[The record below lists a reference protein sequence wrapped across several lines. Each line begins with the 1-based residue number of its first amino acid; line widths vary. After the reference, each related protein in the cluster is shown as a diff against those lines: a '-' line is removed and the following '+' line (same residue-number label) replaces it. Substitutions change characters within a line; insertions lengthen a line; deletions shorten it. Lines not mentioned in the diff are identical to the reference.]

1 MRSIRSKVFAAI
13 LLTTL
18 TTVLAVTLFSY
29 HRSARTIEE
38 GYAASLAQETARTA
52 ETIDQMFLEAYHTHI
67 HAACDPDLREE
78 LLAYLAEG
86 DEHRLEACAEI
97 LRTFCG
103 QNASISSLYLL
114 IPEEGVLV
122 TSEDYPVYKKG
133 VPETDM
139 TPAAALAETAGGP
152 VILRDA
158 AHHASN
164 VVSFVEAVEDE
175 SGTAKGYLL
184 SNIKERTLY
193 YDYIAKLDGGAIQE
207 AVLLDRD
214 GRIMT
219 SLGQTDASAREAWL
233 AGSEAAGTDGEHL
246 YSFQKA
252 AFSQCG
258 LLLIAER
265 SAVLDDLRQARR
277 DYVVM
282 LAAFL
287 LLSLFPATYLTG
299 VIYRPLGK
307 LTDAIREVSA
317 GDLETRIEITSGD
330 ETELLAGEFNQMLG
344 KLEELIQQL
353 LEEEQRKKDAEL
365 EALQYQITP
374 HFMYNTLN
382 AIKCSALLKGEREL
396 GAVIEDFIELLQA
409 CVNKKG
415 TFLTVAEDIH
425 ILERYIR
432 LQEFRYDGQFSIQY
446 EIAPEAGECLVP
458 RLVLQPLVE
467 NALLHGL
474 DMKTKDGKLVI
485 RAATADGMLFL
496 SVQDNGRG
504 MTREQIDRLL
514 HSEARKTRGLT
525 AVGVPNVRDRLKLYY
540 GDRAGLRYESGE
552 TGTTAV
558 VYLPASAEDG
568 R

>member
-1 MRSIRSKVFAAI
+1 MRSIRNKVFAAI

-18 TTVLAVTLFSY
+18 ATALAVTLLSY
-29 HRSARTIEE
+29 HKSARMIEE
-38 GYAASLAQETARTA
+38 NYTVALGQETAQIA
-52 ETIDQMFLEAYHTHI
+52 EILDQMFLEAYHTHI
-67 HAACDPDLREE
+67 HAACDPSLREE
-78 LLAYLAEG
+78 LLAYLAED
-86 DEHRLEACAEI
+86 DEHRLENCAQI
-97 LRTFCG
+97 LRIFCS

-114 IPEEGVLV
+114 IPEAGVLV
-122 TSEDYPVYKKG
+122 TSEDYPVYKKNI
-133 VPETDM
+133 PEADI
-139 TPAAALAETAGGP
+139 TPAVQLAKDSGGP
-152 VILRDA
+152 AVLRDA
-158 AHHASN
+158 AHRTSSA
-164 VVSFVEAVEDE
+164 VSFSEAVEDE
-175 SGTAKGYLL
+175 AGAVRGYLL

-193 YDYIAKLDGGAIQE
+193 YDYIVRLASDTIRE
-207 AVLLDRD
+207 AVLLDPD
-214 GRIMT
+214 GQVIT
-219 SLGQTDASAREAWL
+219 SLGQSAWT
-233 AGSEAAGTDGEHL
+233 AGEESAEKDENYL

-252 AFSQCG
+252 PFSQCG
-258 LLLIAER
+258 LSLIAEK
-265 SAVLDDLRQARR
+265 STVLEALRQTRL
-277 DYVVM
+277 DYAVILVV
-282 LAAFL
+282 FL
-287 LLSLFPATYLTG
+287 LLSLIPATYLTG
-299 VIYRPLGK
+299 MIYRPLGK
-307 LTDAIREVSA
+307 LTAAIREVSA
-317 GDLETRIEITSGD
+317 GDLETRIEIASGD

-415 TFLTVAEDIH
+415 IFLTVAEDIR

-474 DMKTKDGKLVI
+474 DMKTKNGKLVI
-485 RAATADGMLFL
+485 RAETAEDMLYL

-540 GDRAGLRYESGE
+540 GDRAGLHYESCE
-552 TGTTAV
+552 TGTTV
-558 VYLPASAEDG
+558 VVSLPVSEESE

>member
-18 TTVLAVTLFSY
+18 TTALAVTIFSY

-38 GYAASLAQETARTA
+38 GYAASLSQETARTV
-52 ETIDQMFLEAYHTHI
+52 ETIDQMFLGAYHTHT
-67 HAACDPDLREE
+67 HAACDPALLEE

-114 IPEEGVLV
+114 IPEAGVLV

-139 TPAAALAETAGGP
+139 APAVLLAETAGGP
-152 VILRDA
+152 AILRDA
-158 AHHASN
+158 AHHAPD
-164 VVSFVEAVEDE
+164 VVSFAEAVKDE
-175 SGTAKGYLL
+175 SGAAKGYLL

-193 YDYIAKLDGGAIQE
+193 YDYIAKLGGGAIQE

-214 GRIMT
+214 GRMMT
-219 SLGQTDASAREAWL
+219 SLGQADASAHEAWL
-233 AGSEAAGTDGEHL
+233 AGGEAAGADGEHL

-282 LAAFL
+282 LAVFL
-287 LLSLFPATYLTG
+287 LLSLFPATYLTS

-317 GDLETRIEITSGD
+317 GDLETRIEIASGD

-344 KLEELIQQL
+344 KLEELIRQL

-415 TFLTVAEDIH
+415 AFLTVAEDIR

-432 LQEFRYDGQFSIQY
+432 LQEFRYNGQFSIQY
-446 EIAPEAGECLVP
+446 AIAPEAGECLVP

-485 RAATADGMLFL
+485 RAVTAEGMLSL

-514 HSEARKTRGLT
+514 HSEVRKTRGLT

-558 VYLPASAEDG
+558 VYLPASTEDG

>member
-18 TTVLAVTLFSY
+18 TTALAVTLLSY
-29 HRSARTIEE
+29 GKSAGMIQKD
-38 GYAASLAQETARTA
+38 YAASLSQETARTVEA
-52 ETIDQMFLEAYHTHI
+52 IDRIFLGAYHTHI
-67 HAACDPDLREE
+67 HAACDPELRAE

-86 DEHRLEACAEI
+86 DEHRLENCAEI
-97 LRTFCG
+97 LRTFCS
-103 QNASISSLYLL
+103 QNTSVSSLYLL
-114 IPEEGVLV
+114 IPEAGVLV
-122 TSEDYPVYKKG
+122 TSEDYPVYKKD
-133 VPETDM
+133 VPEADM
-139 TPAAALAETAGGP
+139 APAVRLAEAAGGP
-152 VILRDA
+152 GVLRDT
-158 AHHASN
+158 AHHTSD
-164 VVSFVEAVEDE
+164 VVSFSEAVEDE
-175 SGTAKGYLL
+175 TGAVRGYLL

-193 YDYIAKLDGGAIQE
+193 YDHIAKLGGGAVKE

-214 GRIMT
+214 GRT
-219 SLGQTDASAREAWL
+219 VTALGQADTAAYGAWL
-233 AGSEAAGTDGEHL
+233 SGDRASGTDGENL
-246 YSFQKA
+246 YSFRTA
-252 AFSQCG
+252 PFSQCG
-258 LLLIAER
+258 LLLVAEKGV
-265 SAVLDDLRQARR
+265 VLDALRRTRQ
-277 DYVVM
+277 DYAVILLVF
-282 LAAFL
+282 LA
-287 LLSLFPATYLTG
+287 LSLLPAAYLTN

-307 LTDAIREVSA
+307 LTAAIREVSG

-330 ETELLAGEFNQMLG
+330 EIEVLSGEFNQMLG
-344 KLEELIQQL
+344 KIEELIRQL
-353 LEEEQRKKDAEL
+353 LEEEQQKKDAEL

-396 GAVIEDFIELLQA
+396 GGVIEDFIELLQA
-409 CVNKKG
+409 CVSKKG
-415 TFLTVAEDIH
+415 TFLTVAEDVR

-446 EIAPEAGECLVP
+446 EIAPEARDCLVP

-474 DMKTKDGKLVI
+474 DMKTSSGRLVI
-485 RAATADGMLFL
+485 RAGTAEGVLCL

-504 MTREQIDRLL
+504 MTPEQIERLL

-540 GDRAGLRYESGE
+540 GDRADLHYESGE

-558 VYLPASAEDG
+558 IRLPAVRENEV
-568 R
+568 